1 MKTFILIVC
10 LCFILLSVAVCQNV
24 RELFGSILM
33 NRGLDFRQG
42 GLVPAEKLRSPLF
55 DYDFSNNS
63 TYKPPGRPDL
73 TFRVPK
79 EIIVRSQQ
87 EHVKQQI
94 SEIFYSYEHIVKV
107 DISGS
112 YFSINIPLG
121 VFGFGFGYAREYGK
135 IYERLNSKF
144 IGNTRS
150 LYRTS
155 IYRTLSPP
163 HPLLTVNSMT
173 KQLLEM
179 LPVHPKP
186 EDLQKFAVF
195 FEYYGGWFMTEG
207 VFGGQI
213 RLFQSIHET
222 LNASRDHNW
231 IKSQLTLSFHFYLFG
246 ISGGMHRERSEIKI
260 DEFFKR
266 HSAVEMVYTGGQR
279 NFQNADQLKQ
289 WDRSIDDEQG
299 VLMAKYR
306 PISDLILNSPVK
318 QQNLMWMIR
327 KYSSEGKV
335 EVPPSS
341 LPNKHNGKQKI
352 YGYSLIGAG
361 YDSTYMQPK
370 DYVFLMQ
377 QEDSPSPAEAQNV
390 WQQKFAVP
398 LGIAVISPSSSSGSL
413 SSSAVFQHEELSK
426 TASEYAEQQCRQV
439 TGDFHEGCA
448 KRTHESLTFPVTGDR
463 KTMTTEIPL
472 YELRSSL
479 DQQDGAAAADGVTFK
494 LNPLFEQMV
503 EELPVDGLDEKY
515 HRAID
520 IYGTHVIV
528 GVTMGALEKTIMD
541 TVASDKHKIDVSP
554 VMQNRRTI
562 RVGAGGELHA
572 GMNKKLTLLD
582 ATNEPEAIGFK
593 LISLVDLIK
602 NDLKK
607 KLMQKALDMHF
618 K

>member
-1 MKTFILIVC
+1 MKTPLVIICV
-10 LCFILLSVAVCQNV
+10 CFILLSAAVCQNV
-24 RELFGSILM
+24 PELFGSVLM

-42 GLVPAEKLRSPLF
+42 GLVPAEKVRSPLF
-55 DYDFSNNS
+55 DYNFNNNG

-79 EIIVRSQQ
+79 DIVVRSQQ
-87 EHVKQQI
+87 EHVKLEI
-94 SEIFYSYEHIVKV
+94 SDIFYSYDHIVKV
-107 DISGS
+107 DMHGS
-112 YFSINIPLG
+112 YFSININVG
-121 VFGFGFGYAREYGK
+121 VFGFGFGYSREYGK
-135 IYERLNSKF
+135 IYERINSKF
-144 IGNTRS
+144 IGNIRS

-155 IYRTLSPP
+155 LYRTLAPP
-163 HPLLTVNSMT
+163 HPLLNVNSMT
-173 KQLLEM
+173 KQVLEM

-213 RLFQSIHET
+213 RLFQSAHET
-222 LNASRDHNW
+222 LLVTRDQNW
-231 IKSQLTLSFHFYLFG
+231 LKSQFTLSFSFYLFG

-260 DEFFKR
+260 DEYFKR

-279 NFQNADQLKQ
+279 KFQNGDQLKQ

-299 VLMAKYR
+299 VLMGKYR

-327 KYSSEGKV
+327 KYSTEGKV
-335 EVPPSS
+335 EIPPSS

-370 DYVFLMQ
+370 DYVFLIQ
-377 QEDSPSPAEAQNV
+377 QEDSPSPAEAQSL

-398 LGIAVISPSSSSGSL
+398 LGIAVISHSSSSGVP
-413 SSSAVFQHEELSK
+413 SSSTLFQHEEVSK
-426 TASEYAEQQCRQV
+426 TASEYAEQHCRQL

-448 KRTHESLTFPVTGDR
+448 KRTRESLTFPATGDR
-463 KTMTTEIPL
+463 KTMTTEVPL

-479 DQQDGAAAADGVTFK
+479 DQQNGAADGVTFK

-503 EELPVDGLDEKY
+503 EELPVDGLDDEKY

-528 GVTMGALEKTIMD
+528 GVKMGALEKTIMD
-541 TVASDKHKIDVSP
+541 TVASDKQKIDVSP
-554 VMQNRRTI
+554 MMQNRRTI
-562 RVGAGGELHA
+562 RIGAGGELHA
-572 GMNKKLTLLD
+572 RMNRKLTFAD
-582 ATNEPEAIGFK
+582 AANEPEAIGFK
-593 LISLVDLIK
+593 LMSLVFLIK

-607 KLMQKALDMHF
+607 KLMQKALDVYF